1 MRCKFYAIVLGLG
14 VFAILCIYYTASK
27 SSIHNRNVDET
38 DETANQVF
46 NRFIVTY
53 RAEVLHGENSE
64 MRRVGLNHR
73 EISDEKMMV
82 LELLGWNMLRLSR
95 NVRDDDSMARFISSV
110 RIFQVVASE
119 IFIQSSN
126 DNTCGIMS
134 RKDVIACV
142 ALFFHMIGNYDFLL
156 VKKAIA
162 LVSNGELRAE
172 VEKLLKKTGDL

>member
-1 MRCKFYAIVLGLG
+1 MRCKFYAIVIGLG
-14 VFAILCIYYTASK
+14 VFVVLCIYYTASK
-27 SSIHNRNVDET
+27 SSTHARHV
-38 DETANQVF
+38 DETANQIF
-46 NRFIVTY
+46 NRFIVAY
-53 RAEVLHGENSE
+53 RAEVLYGENCE
-64 MRRVGLNHR
+64 MRRAGLNHR

-82 LELLGWNMLRLSR
+82 LELLGLNMSRLSR

-134 RKDVIACV
+134 RKDVVGGV
-142 ALFFHMIGNYDFLL
+142 ALFFHMIGNYDFPL

-172 VEKLLKKTGDL
+172 VEKLLKKLGDL

>member
-1 MRCKFYAIVLGLG
+1 MRCNIYAIVLGLG

-142 ALFFHMIGNYDFLL
+142 AFFFHMIGNYDFLL

-172 VEKLLKKTGDL
+172 VEKLLKETGDL

>member
-134 RKDVIACV
+134 RKDVIAGV

>member
-14 VFAILCIYYTASK
+14 VCAVLCIYYTASK
-27 SSIHNRNVDET
+27 SSTHNRNVDET
-38 DETANQVF
+38 ANQIF
-46 NRFIVTY
+46 NRFIVAY

-82 LELLGWNMLRLSR
+82 LELLGLNMSRLSR

-134 RKDVIACV
+134 RKDVIA
-142 ALFFHMIGNYDFLL
+142 
-156 VKKAIA
+156 
-162 LVSNGELRAE
+162 
-172 VEKLLKKTGDL
+172 

>member
-1 MRCKFYAIVLGLG
+1 MMSNNEGL
-14 VFAILCIYYTASK
+14 K
-27 SSIHNRNVDET
+27 
-38 DETANQVF
+38 
-46 NRFIVTY
+46 
-53 RAEVLHGENSE
+53 
-64 MRRVGLNHR
+64 HR

-82 LELLGWNMLRLSR
+82 LELLGLNMVRLSR

-134 RKDVIACV
+134 RKDVVAGV
-142 ALFFHMIGNYDFLL
+142 ALFFHKIGNYDLPL

-172 VEKLLKKTGDL
+172 VEKLLKKLGDL